1 MKDKILNIYDD
12 YIKEF
17 LSAPVMPAIIGVL
30 NLVFAESLA
39 GITLGV
45 LLILVGVSE
54 YIEQKDK

>member
-1 MKDKILNIYDD
+1 
-12 YIKEF
+12 
-17 LSAPVMPAIIGVL
+17 MPAIIGVL